1 MPPEIAR
8 TRTPS
13 HLTPNVG
20 TPRTYVDEYDEGI
33 IRDTL
38 ATSALHAGAAVPI
51 APDYDGSQIFSM
63 PTESTAKSRAKA
75 VAVVDDTTSIDDLY
89 LGVGDEPLS
98 VEAEIPSPAASHLQ
112 ERQSPQREVVEISD
126 EDDDDPVGPAP
137 LGTSDLDIPVNA
149 SYDPEEEDAVSLDE
163 NQESFVGDMATEI
176 DDMFSEGIFSG
187 SSSLIRT
194 ATMFSYLIARLFQW
208 CRWQPGRRLLR

>member
-1 MPPEIAR
+1 
-8 TRTPS
+8 
-13 HLTPNVG
+13 
-20 TPRTYVDEYDEGI
+20 
-33 IRDTL
+33 
-38 ATSALHAGAAVPI
+38 
-51 APDYDGSQIFSM
+51 M

-98 VEAEIPSPAASHLQ
+98 VEAEIPSPAASHLL

-126 EDDDDPVGPAP
+126 KDDDDPVGPAP

-163 NQESFVGDMATEI
+163 NQESFVGDMAAEI

-194 ATMFSYLIARLFQW
+194 VTMFSYLIARLFQW